1 MSSRMEGLLKGVLDN
16 VIMTKGEIMNRI
28 QKIILSIMLV
38 SGFFFLLA
46 TPLLATPVDAQ
57 IFYYTPTAMEN
68 GNIYYTVR
76 ENETCD
82 SISYLTGVNIDT
94 LRTLNNLDLDQCR
107 FLQIGQQLLLG
118 TVPTPEVT
126 VGPSPTPTSNLPT
139 PEPIKGYG
147 IICVYLYD
155 DVNGNAMAETDEIT
169 NTGLA
174 GGEISIT
181 NSNGTFSKTGT
192 TINTGEAVCYEEVPE
207 GEYTISVA
215 IPDGYNPTSAQ
226 NYTINLKAGDTATVN
241 FSAQASSTLPLST
254 DGGNSSVFLAIVG
267 GFIILAGIG
276 LALYVRFL
284 RRK

>member
-1 MSSRMEGLLKGVLDN
+1 
-16 VIMTKGEIMNRI
+16 MTKGETMNRKT
-28 QKIILSIMLV
+28 KIILSILLV
-38 SGFFFLLA
+38 SGFILLLA
-46 TPLLATPVDAQ
+46 TPLLAKPVNAQ
-57 IFYYTPTAMEN
+57 IFYATPTAMAN

-94 LRTLNNLDLDQCR
+94 LRTLNNLNLDQCR

-147 IICVYLYD
+147 TICVYLYD
-155 DVNGNAMAETDEIT
+155 DVNGNAMAETNEIT

-181 NSNGTFSKTGT
+181 NPAGNFSKTGT
-192 TINTGEAVCYEEVPE
+192 TINTGEPVCFEEVPE

-215 IPDGYNPTSAQ
+215 IPDGYNPTSSQ

-241 FSAQASSTLPLST
+241 FSAQASSTLPLT
-254 DGGNSSVFLAIVG
+254 DPGKTGNSSVFLAIVG

-276 LALYVRFL
+276 LGFYVRVI